1 MDSLSVWAWWTIAGG
16 ILLLSPLLA
25 FLLAVLVEILI
36 GFLMQGG
43 APAFFIF
50 AASVSGGL
58 AVRKRWTR
66 PQDDDLLGDQA

>member
-1 MDSLSVWAWWTIAGG
+1 MDRLSAWAWWTITGG
-16 ILLLSPLLA
+16 ILLLSPLVA

-43 APAFFIF
+43 APAILIL
-50 AASVSGGL
+50 AASMFGGL

-66 PQDDDLLGDQA
+66 PQDGNLLGDQT

>member
-1 MDSLSVWAWWTIAGG
+1 MDSLSAWAWWTIAGG
-16 ILLLSPLLA
+16 ILLLSPLVA

-43 APAFFIF
+43 EPAMFIL
-50 AASVSGGL
+50 AASMFGGL

-66 PQDDDLLGDQA
+66 PRPGNLLGGQA

>member
-43 APAFFIF
+43 APAVLIL

-58 AVRKRWTR
+58 ALRKRWAR
-66 PQDDDLLGDQA
+66 PQDGDLLGDQA